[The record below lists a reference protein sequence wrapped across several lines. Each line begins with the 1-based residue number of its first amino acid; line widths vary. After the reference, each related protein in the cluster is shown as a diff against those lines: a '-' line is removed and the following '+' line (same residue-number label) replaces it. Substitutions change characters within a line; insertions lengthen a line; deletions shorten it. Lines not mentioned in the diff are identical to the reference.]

1 MNPQHIATTMDPREL
16 AQAVA
21 DHHGGPREAA
31 RNIGMKVDSI
41 RSIIRR
47 GTCKP
52 TTLRTLREHWCNLH
66 DINLPDIDPRP
77 VPEWLATAMRRYANE
92 AGNRWYSL
100 QDNRQSE
107 GSIPTLSAAAAAL
120 RLPID
125 LIKRICHNYGT
136 LTPEELDLA
145 ATRLEINQVMA

>member
-1 MNPQHIATTMDPREL
+1 MDPQHIAMTMDPRTL
-16 AQAVA
+16 AQALA
-21 DHHGGPREAA
+21 EHYGGPREAA
-31 RNIGMKVDSI
+31 RNIGMKVDTI
-41 RSIIRR
+41 RGVIRR
-47 GTCKP
+47 GKCSA
-52 TTLRTLREHWCNLH
+52 TTLRTLREHWCHLH
-66 DINLPDIDPRP
+66 DINLPDIDPQP
-77 VPEWLATAMRRYANE
+77 VPEWLAAAMRRYANE
-92 AGNRWYSL
+92 AGSRWYSL

-145 ATRLEINQVMA
+145 ATRLEINPVMA

>member
-1 MNPQHIATTMDPREL
+1 MNPQHIAMTTDPREL
-16 AQAVA
+16 AQALA
-21 DHHGGPREAA
+21 EHYGGPREAA

-47 GTCKP
+47 NTCKP
-52 TTLRTLREHWCNLH
+52 TTIRTLREHWCNLH
-66 DINLPDIDPRP
+66 DIDLPDIDPQP
-77 VPEWLATAMRRYANE
+77 IPEWLATAMRRYANE

>member
-1 MNPQHIATTMDPREL
+1 MNHQHIAMTMEPREL
-16 AQAVA
+16 AQALA
-21 DHHGGPREAA
+21 EHYGGPREAA

-47 GTCKP
+47 NRCKP
-52 TTLRTLREHWCNLH
+52 TTLRTLREHWCHLH
-66 DINLPDIDPRP
+66 DIDLPDIDPRP
-77 VPEWLATAMRRYANE
+77 VPEWLATAMRRYADD
-92 AGNRWYSL
+92 AGNRCFAL
-100 QDNRQSE
+100 RDDRQTNT
-107 GSIPTLSAAAAAL
+107 SIPTLSSAAVNL

-136 LTPEELDLA
+136 ITPEELDLA